1 MLSIFS
7 VQNLQTFLRRKNLRP
22 PSRPLPPGRPPPG
35 RGPEDRGPEG
45 RAAPSDAAASDLS
58 GAACF
63 VLSSAITL
71 LVGAQGAG
79 TFTIISH
86 GSFASMHRKPVS
98 RNVART
104 ARSHRPPA
112 GRRLT
117 PLPEELPPQSRPEP
131 PRQWTPLPG

>member
-45 RAAPSDAAASDLS
+45 RAAPSEDAVSDLS
-58 GAACF
+58 GAACL

-71 LVGAQGAG
+71 LVGAQGRRN
-79 TFTIISH
+79 FH
-86 GSFASMHRKPVS
+86 YQFA
-98 RNVART
+98 
-104 ARSHRPPA
+104 PPA
-112 GRRLT
+112 GGLNRCLRNFRR
-117 PLPEELPPQSRPEP
+117 
-131 PRQWTPLPG
+131 